1 MLIVLK
7 LLGSIALLIYGMKVM
22 SEALQKMAGPQLR
35 HLLGAMTT
43 NRFSG
48 VATGALV
55 TVAVQSSAATTVM
68 TVSFVNAALLTLTQA
83 ISIIMGANIGTTMSA
98 WIMSAGFSFNMADMV
113 WPAFLAGIILIQ
125 LGKHRYIGDFLFGL
139 SFLLF
144 ALGMLKQTGVEMDL
158 ASKPAVVAF
167 FSSFKTNYGTIL
179 LFLLIGT
186 VLTAMVQSSAALMAI
201 TMVLCATGA
210 ISIYQ
215 GIALVMGE
223 NIGTTVTANLAAM
236 SANTQARRT
245 AMAHLVFNVFGV
257 IWVLI
262 FFFPFIRM
270 VCGIVGLDPNAPEQN
285 ATQLSFALA
294 TFHTCFNVI
303 NTAVLIWFIP
313 QIEKLVCFLIKPKQ
327 TEEEDEFRLQY
338 IRGGIMKTPE
348 ISVLQA
354 QKEIVVFGERM
365 ERMFGQ
371 VKELYGIQD
380 EQAFDKLFDRI
391 KKVEDMSDK
400 MENEI
405 GRYLGEVGSAHLS
418 DDTKQKIRA
427 MLRQIG
433 ELESVG
439 DSCFNLARILRRKRE
454 NKVVFGEEQEAGVAE
469 MFALIDEALA
479 RMNESLANRRESV
492 SIVDSEDVERRINA
506 CRNALKQKNI
516 ENLDAQVY
524 GYDLGT
530 VFSDLIGECEKTGD
544 YIINVVEARLGAVRN
559 GIRFRGMQIDP
570 DAKEVTVDGE
580 PVELSIHEYN
590 LLKLFLENVGETFSA
605 QELHKKCWS
614 ENTATNDRVV
624 DTYIN
629 RLRRKIGPYAE
640 NVIFTTFQ
648 DILEGCFEIPRI
660 PRVRDVPADARIRH
674 HQMDLPVRIIG
685 NDTLNEPE
693 VPGVHAD
700 NAVKA
705 VVIGPCHLPGT
716 LFLVER
722 HAVLGEAALGR
733 RIDGIA
739 DFFRG
744 NGGRFDMPENLK
756 APASDQGLENEFCHR
771 AAAYVAVADEK
782 DSHGSIGGRCS

>member
-98 WIMSAGFSFNMADMV
+98 WIMSAGFSFNMADVV

-186 VLTAMVQSSAALMAI
+186 ILTAMVQSSAALMAI

-270 VCGIVGLDPNAPEQN
+270 VCGIVGLDPNAAEQN
-285 ATQLSFALA
+285 PTQLSFALA
-294 TFHTCFNVI
+294 TFHTCFNLI
-303 NTAVLIWFIP
+303 NTAILIWFIP
-313 QIEKLVCFLIKPKQ
+313 QIEKLVCFLIKPKK

-365 ERMFGQ
+365 ERMFGM

-380 EQAFDKLFDRI
+380 EQAFDKLFERI

-469 MFALIDEALA
+469 MFTLIDEALA
-479 RMNESLANRRESV
+479 RMNESLANRREKV
-492 SIVDSEDVERRINA
+492 SIVDSEDVERRINL

-559 GIRFRGMQIDP
+559 GIRFRGLQIDP

-580 PVELSIHEYN
+580 LVELSIHEYN
-590 LLKLFLENVGETFSA
+590 LLKLFLENVGDTFTA
-605 QELHKKCWS
+605 EDLHKKCWS
-614 ENTATNDRVV
+614 ENTTTNDRVG

-640 NVIFTTFQ
+640 NVITKEGEGYCFQ
-648 DILEGCFEIPRI
+648 
-660 PRVRDVPADARIRH
+660 
-674 HQMDLPVRIIG
+674 
-685 NDTLNEPE
+685 
-693 VPGVHAD
+693 
-700 NAVKA
+700 
-705 VVIGPCHLPGT
+705 
-716 LFLVER
+716 
-722 HAVLGEAALGR
+722 
-733 RIDGIA
+733 
-739 DFFRG
+739 
-744 NGGRFDMPENLK
+744 
-756 APASDQGLENEFCHR
+756 
-771 AAAYVAVADEK
+771 
-782 DSHGSIGGRCS
+782 